1 RRQRHYND
9 CVCFRL
15 FPYIS
20 LGLEAMKR
28 PEVRQRTNI
37 QHAAELLGLLVL
49 LCFSVR
55 SERLPLKSY
64 TTADGLAHNVINK
77 IVRDS
82 RGFLWFCTAD
92 GLSRFDGYTFTN
104 YGTEQG
110 LPHPNVTDVLETRN
124 GEFWVATYAG
134 VARFNPRGIP
144 QARSV
149 FLNEAS
155 PPAPMFSVIVPN
167 DEDRQAKAATVLLED
182 HNGTIWCGTL
192 KGLYRLE
199 RKG

>member
-1 RRQRHYND
+1 
-9 CVCFRL
+9 
-15 FPYIS
+15 
-20 LGLEAMKR
+20 MKR

-37 QHAAELLGLLVL
+37 QQAAGMLGLLVL

-104 YGTEQG
+104 FGTSRACSM
-110 LPHPNVTDVLETRN
+110 PTSP
-124 GEFWVATYAG
+124 
-134 VARFNPRGIP
+134 I
-144 QARSV
+144 
-149 FLNEAS
+149 FL
-155 PPAPMFSVIVPN
+155 
-167 DEDRQAKAATVLLED
+167 RRAAANT
-182 HNGTIWCGTL
+182 GW
-192 KGLYRLE
+192 RLT
-199 RKG
+199 